1 MTRQRVADRGTECRV
16 PLRCLLL
23 DTDDFL
29 ETGRYSRV
37 KAELRDNVEFCCDR
51 WRVIIA
57 DKWDVELSI
66 MDVCVLC
73 LVMKILRIVALPCV
87 HLFMFMRIEFGLL
100 SFDWLA
106 PSERRPSH
114 PDYKAAYWEYWEQHW
129 DLAEK
134 WCPAEWLGRD
144 LLQFMI
150 GICSGHCRRRHWAAS
165 TFNCKLLVLAS
176 SSFVLWIPG
185 GFWSLK
191 SWMK

>member
-29 ETGRYSRV
+29 ETGRYSQV

-51 WRVIIA
+51 WLVIIA
-57 DKWDVELSI
+57 DKWDVELLI
-66 MDVCVLC
+66 IDVCVLC

-106 PSERRPSH
+106 PSGAPPVPPWLQSRVLRILRAALRPGWKMVSGWVAW
-114 PDYKAAYWEYWEQHW
+114 PGFAAVYDWN
-129 DLAEK
+129 L
-134 WCPAEWLGRD
+134 
-144 LLQFMI
+144 
-150 GICSGHCRRRHWAAS
+150 
-165 TFNCKLLVLAS
+165 
-176 SSFVLWIPG
+176 
-185 GFWSLK
+185 FWQGC
-191 SWMK
+191 

>member
-1 MTRQRVADRGTECRV
+1 MTRQRVADRGTECQV

-51 WRVIIA
+51 WLVIIA

-66 MDVCVLC
+66 IDVCVLC

-87 HLFMFMRIEFGLL
+87 HVHENRVWTIIIWLTRPLWSAARPTLTTKPRIENIESSIETWLKNGVRLSGL
-100 SFDWLA
+100 A
-106 PSERRPSH
+106 
-114 PDYKAAYWEYWEQHW
+114 
-129 DLAEK
+129 
-134 WCPAEWLGRD
+134 
-144 LLQFMI
+144 
-150 GICSGHCRRRHWAAS
+150 GICCSLWLEFVLVTVCCRRRHWAAF

-176 SSFVLWIPG
+176 SSFVLGTLGGLWTRHSWI
-185 GFWSLK
+185 K
-191 SWMK
+191 

>member
-66 MDVCVLC
+66 IDVCVLC

-106 PSERRPSH
+106 PSGAPPVPPWLQSRVLRILR
-114 PDYKAAYWEYWEQHW
+114 AA
-129 DLAEK
+129 LSPAEK

-176 SSFVLWIPG
+176 S
-185 GFWSLK
+185 
-191 SWMK
+191 

>member
-66 MDVCVLC
+66 IDVRVLW
-73 LVMKILRIVALPCV
+73 LVNEDPEDCGITMCSSV
-87 HLFMFMRIEFGLL
+87 HVHENRVWTIIIWLTRPLWSAARPTLTTKPRIENIESSIETWLKNGVRLSGL
-100 SFDWLA
+100 A
-106 PSERRPSH
+106 
-114 PDYKAAYWEYWEQHW
+114 
-129 DLAEK
+129 
-134 WCPAEWLGRD
+134 
-144 LLQFMI
+144 
-150 GICSGHCRRRHWAAS
+150 GICCSLW
-165 TFNCKLLVLAS
+165 LE
-176 SSFVLWIPG
+176 FVLVTVDGDTGLPPLSIVS
-185 GFWSLK
+185 FLS
-191 SWMK
+191 